1 MKLTVIGF
9 GQCGGRIADEF
20 ARVNSTAINR
30 RGIGICPGVYAVNT
44 DTADLAGLHYIKDDN
59 KHRIL
64 IGEEKTGG
72 HGVGK
77 INELGA
83 LVTKEESDK
92 IFDTIDGTKRLQE
105 TDAFLLTA
113 SGGEGPDQ
121 VRYP

>member
-1 MKLTVIGF
+1 MKVTVIGF

-20 ARVNSTAINR
+20 VRINRTAINR
-30 RGIGICPGVYAVNT
+30 RGIEICPGIYAVNT
-44 DTADLAGLHYIKDDN
+44 DSADLSGLHHLKADY

-64 IGEEKTGG
+64 IGGNKTGG

-92 IFDTIDGTKRLQE
+92 IFDAIDGTK
-105 TDAFLLTA
+105 
-113 SGGEGPDQ
+113 
-121 VRYP
+121 VV